1 MCLWR
6 NRSVIC
12 GLWKSCE
19 NSEVKMQNC
28 SRPLQFGTHL
38 CGDVLFS
45 PGKNTSPGNLDSQS
59 WHKVSLI

>member
-1 MCLWR
+1 
-6 NRSVIC
+6 
-12 GLWKSCE
+12 
-19 NSEVKMQNC
+19 MQNC